1 MVKVKLKIEGR
12 GNFWINWCLPH
23 SFISSMAL
31 KLIQAVMKSLIN
43 EWKKGFSS
51 HSWQRSFTVPFT
63 NPFSHTHKPTLHN
76 LSPTDLL
83 NLWKHPERDCQ
94 SGGTCKSAPSC
105 FVLTGVLTEGILM
118 IPSWQK
124 SRKMIV
130 SSQKQAEVCIR
141 RPCKVNQ
148 ETPPSKAVNHPS
160 FESYQWLKPSC
171 SCRFLQSLGVD

>member
-94 SGGTCKSAPSC
+94 
-105 FVLTGVLTEGILM
+105 VGVPASLHPAALSWQG
-118 IPSWQK
+118 SWQK
-124 SRKMIV
+124 A
-130 SSQKQAEVCIR
+130 SSWSHPGKKAEKWLWVHRNKQRSAYDDPARLTR
-141 RPCKVNQ
+141 RH
-148 ETPPSKAVNHPS
+148 HPAR
-160 FESYQWLKPSC
+160 L
-171 SCRFLQSLGVD
+171 